1 MPPRCSLCTP
11 GQGRK
16 TPSPRAVRTSLL
28 KGGAC
33 VTIIVYP
40 LYIHPLYTLYCRIC
54 TYMHPLYMCIPIGT
68 PYIHLLHTSKHPIYT
83 PHTPLHGSNF
93 GPASLS
99 RTSTGG
105 VTTTVPLSSISK
117 VTYGKSGV
125 EYEVPVAKCSITKD
139 HFFVTCKTV
148 PGAGKGLKWFINID
162 GQESITP
169 STYFG
174 APEITSI
181 TGPTKLSTSGKETI
195 TICEA

>member
-1 MPPRCSLCTP
+1 MSGATLCGASRLVKYSYNIQCSEICTLRNEMLHRNAETWHRNSLCWTSIVTHYAKFHCNRWAGRHRTRSCQRTQGMPPRCSLCTP

-16 TPSPRAVRTSLL
+16 TPSRRGVRTSLL

-40 LYIHPLYTLYCRIC
+40 LYIHPLYTLYSRIC

-99 RTSTGG
+99 RTSTS
-105 VTTTVPLSSISK
+105 LLI
-117 VTYGKSGV
+117 
-125 EYEVPVAKCSITKD
+125 
-139 HFFVTCKTV
+139 
-148 PGAGKGLKWFINID
+148 
-162 GQESITP
+162 
-169 STYFG
+169 
-174 APEITSI
+174 
-181 TGPTKLSTSGKETI
+181 
-195 TICEA
+195 